1 MVVVTSNV
9 SPVRHTNTSI
19 ATALITMPWANR
31 KNGTECYRCV
41 AKPISFPYFVFH
53 LQVSTLGSKQGV
65 IEKQTFINH
74 TDCHCVDKVSH
85 ARSMAP
91 EPMRQ
96 ATVISCTCPKLF
108 EKVLQENGECR
119 CDCSSGNYGCDWM
132 KKGKEHFS
140 MDDRK

>member
-1 MVVVTSNV
+1 M
-9 SPVRHTNTSI
+9 
-19 ATALITMPWANR
+19 
-31 KNGTECYRCV
+31 
-41 AKPISFPYFVFH
+41 
-53 LQVSTLGSKQGV
+53 GSKQGV

-74 TDCHCVDKVSH
+74 TDCHCVDK
-85 ARSMAP
+85 MAHHHTRGVEQQQPQQPP

-108 EKVLQENGECR
+108 EKVLQEDGDCR

-140 MDDRK
+140 MEDRK